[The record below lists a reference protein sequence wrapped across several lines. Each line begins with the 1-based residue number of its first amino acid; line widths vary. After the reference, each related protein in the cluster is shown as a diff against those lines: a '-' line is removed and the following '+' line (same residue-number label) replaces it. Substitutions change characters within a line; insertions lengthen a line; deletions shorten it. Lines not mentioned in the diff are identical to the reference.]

1 MSNFTFTII
10 SCIRLSTELN
20 TFNLLTGC
28 FNVSSE
34 KAIKANVFN
43 MTAPNYSYV
52 LNVFSSFSQQQ
63 RINEAI
69 RKENEQ
75 DVPIFNK
82 EQIEGDGFF
91 CCSFLKYL

>member
-1 MSNFTFTII
+1 
-10 SCIRLSTELN
+10 
-20 TFNLLTGC
+20 
-28 FNVSSE
+28 
-34 KAIKANVFN
+34 